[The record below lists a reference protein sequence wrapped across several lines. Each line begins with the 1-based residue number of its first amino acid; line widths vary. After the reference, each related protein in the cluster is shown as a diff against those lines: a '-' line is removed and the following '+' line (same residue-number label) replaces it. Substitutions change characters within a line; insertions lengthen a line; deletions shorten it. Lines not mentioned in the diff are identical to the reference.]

1 MVTDPETQA
10 RLDTLEAHV
19 AKLEGIIDVL
29 LEEIA
34 NGTAEFAAEE
44 IRAELLSETEK
55 RANT

>member
-1 MVTDPETQA
+1 MTAQA

-34 NGTAEFAAEE
+34 AGPAQ
-44 IRAELLSETEK
+44 LSADVE
-55 RANT
+55 